1 MQSMTFDIHG
11 MTCGGCVGSVKRAL
25 EKVDGVS
32 DVAVSLTPGQ
42 ATLKADLSLVSAG
55 QIEAAITKLGYH
67 ADLRSAA
74 DIGASIR

>member
-1 MQSMTFDIHG
+1 MTFDIHG
-11 MTCGGCVGSVKRAL
+11 MTCGGCVGGVKRAL

-32 DVAVSLTPGQ
+32 AVEVTLNPGQ
-42 ATLKADLSLVSAG
+42 ATLKVDPSLVSAG

-67 ADLRSAA
+67 TKLRPAA

>member
-11 MTCGGCVGSVKRAL
+11 MSCGGCVGSVKRAL

-42 ATLKADLSLVSAG
+42 ATLKADVSLATAS
-55 QIEAAITKLGYH
+55 QIVAAITQLGYH
-67 ADLRSAA
+67 ANLRSAA
-74 DIGASIR
+74 TIGAST